1 MNRKEKINLI
11 AKDLPTLREIQNL
24 ELAERVADVW
34 LRTLE
39 LSTWDSIGDMP
50 FKDNAPGRTLK
61 EHVNACAEMAL
72 AASRIFRKHHGLELD
87 ENLLL
92 SFVLIHDVDK
102 ALKYANDGQGGVVI
116 SEEGK
121 KIQHG
126 VLSAMIARDC
136 GFSTQMIHLLLTHTP
151 SQKME
156 PAYPEGVMFRFLDN
170 CDWEV
175 VCRYCIPKDKERN
188 DRVEL

>member
-1 MNRKEKINLI
+1 M
-11 AKDLPTLREIQNL
+11 
-24 ELAERVADVW
+24 
-34 LRTLE
+34 
-39 LSTWDSIGDMP
+39 
-50 FKDNAPGRTLK
+50 
-61 EHVNACAEMAL
+61 
-72 AASRIFRKHHGLELD
+72 
-87 ENLLL
+87 
-92 SFVLIHDVDK
+92 
-102 ALKYANDGQGGVVI
+102 VI

-188 DRVEL
+188 DSVEL